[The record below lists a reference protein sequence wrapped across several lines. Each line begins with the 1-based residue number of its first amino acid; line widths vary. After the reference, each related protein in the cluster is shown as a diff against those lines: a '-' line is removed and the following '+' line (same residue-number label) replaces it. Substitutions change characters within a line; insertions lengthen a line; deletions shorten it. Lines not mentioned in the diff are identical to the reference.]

1 LVSRIV
7 RNCSGVNASPTPDI
21 SMPALLTITSR
32 RPCSD
37 STWST
42 AARQPVSDRT
52 SSSSGSSATPCVVA
66 KLRAVAARSAERD
79 ATLRIP
85 A

>member
-32 RPCSD
+32 RPRSD

-42 AARQPVSDRT
+42 AAPDRT